1 MTSQRDKDLD
11 IHGPGVPV
19 GAQELILGGSK
30 RAQDQLRGWT
40 ADACAIDEFPMAIAL
55 GFYVDPLSGD
65 RVPLPQRRRATSI
78 WNDLVGR
85 NQPAKVR

>member
-1 MTSQRDKDLD
+1 MTNQRDKDLD

-30 RAQDQLRGWT
+30 RALEPST
-40 ADACAIDEFPMAIAL
+40 ACA
-55 GFYVDPLSGD
+55 S
-65 RVPLPQRRRATSI
+65 SI

-85 NQPAKVR
+85 NQQAKVR

>member
-1 MTSQRDKDLD
+1 MTNQRDKDLD

-30 RAQDQLRGWT
+30 RAPESIPVG
-40 ADACAIDEFPMAIAL
+40 A
-55 GFYVDPLSGD
+55 S
-65 RVPLPQRRRATSI
+65 SI

-85 NQPAKVR
+85 NQQAKVR